1 MNREEL
7 ELIVTSILHDFET
20 QVLQM
25 LRAVYR
31 ELHSH
36 LTDVQYGALT
46 GLPFHDFS
54 FFRHSF

>member
-7 ELIVTSILHDFET
+7 ELIVTYILHDFET

-31 ELHSH
+31 
-36 LTDVQYGALT
+36 
-46 GLPFHDFS
+46 
-54 FFRHSF
+54 